1 MLQLSQTSVKKVQ
14 GQDGIPKY
22 QSNTKIVKV
31 YLSSGLSIIKEVP
44 SVKSEESLTGD
55 VVLDCFL

>member
-1 MLQLSQTSVKKVQ
+1 MLQLSQSSVKKVQ

-31 YLSSGLSIIKEVP
+31 YLSGGLSIIREVP